1 MRSEEKERLRSLL
14 CDLGTAVQ
22 SFVIEQRT
30 GLNASQLSEVSSIS
44 ESDTIYAIDRFSE
57 EALLRWFNEN
67 WPADNPV
74 EVVAEGL
81 EDHAPVIFPKGTRL
95 ADTLYKV
102 IIDPIDG
109 TRELMYDKRSA
120 WVIAGLA
127 PQKFDANQL
136 SDIEVAMLTE
146 LPTSK
151 QSCADQVSGFLGC
164 GRDGIVAIRRNLE
177 SGEAQPIQIRPSTA
191 DNVSHGFAA
200 LVKFF
205 PEGKELT
212 AQIERELW
220 QALDL
225 YGEDASP
232 VIFDDQYI
240 STAGQMYE
248 MLVGHYRFFGDI
260 RPAVL
265 ESLGMGHSLTCHPCD
280 AAAGILL
287 TEAGCVYEDPLGGK
301 VQAPLDTVTPV
312 AWVAYANEK
321 LAGNV
326 RSAFKT
332 VYLEHFGK

>member
-1 MRSEEKERLRSLL
+1 MKSEGKERLRSLL
-14 CDLGTAVQ
+14 CELGSAVQ

-30 GLNASQLSEVSSIS
+30 GLSASELSSVSSVS

-57 EALLRWFNEN
+57 EALLHWIEEH
-67 WPADNPV
+67 WPADSPV

-81 EDHAPVIFPKGTRL
+81 EDHAPVIFPKGTQL
-95 ADTLYKV
+95 SDTLYKV

-127 PQKFDANQL
+127 PQKFDDNQL

-146 LPTSK
+146 LPTTK
-151 QSCADQVSGFLGC
+151 QSYADQVSGFLGC
-164 GRDGIVAIRRNLE
+164 GREGIVAVRQNLE
-177 SGEAQPIQIRPSTA
+177 SGANQAVQIRPSAA
-191 DNVSHGFAA
+191 DTVSHGFAA

-220 QALDL
+220 QALDH
-225 YGEDASP
+225 YGKDASP

-240 STAGQMYE
+240 STGGQMYE

-265 ESLGMGHSLTCHPCD
+265 GSLGLGHSLTCHPYD
-280 AAAGILL
+280 AAAGLLL
-287 TEAGCVYEDPLGGK
+287 TEAGCIYEDPLGGE
-301 VQAPLDTVTPV
+301 VQGPLDTVTPI

-321 LAGNV
+321 LAGNL
-326 RSAFKT
+326 RPAFKQI
-332 VYLEHFGK
+332 YLEHFGK

>member
-1 MRSEEKERLRSLL
+1 MKSEEKERLRNLL
-14 CDLGTAVQ
+14 CDLGSAVQ
-22 SFVIEQRT
+22 SFVIEQRA
-30 GLNASQLSEVSSIS
+30 GLSASQLSKVSSVS

-57 EALLRWFNEN
+57 EALLRWFEEH
-67 WPADNPV
+67 WPTDSPV

-81 EDHAPVIFPKGTRL
+81 EEQAPVIFPKGPQL

-127 PQKFDANQL
+127 PQKFDDNQL

-146 LPTSK
+146 LPTTK

-164 GRDGIVAIRRNLE
+164 GREGIVAVRQNLD
-177 SGEAQPIQIRPSTA
+177 SGMTQEVQIRPSAA

-200 LVKFF
+200 FVKFF

-220 QALDL
+220 QALDQ

-240 STAGQMYE
+240 STGGQMYE

-265 ESLGMGHSLTCHPCD
+265 GSLGLGHSLTCHPYD
-280 AAAGILL
+280 AAAGLLL
-287 TEAGCVYEDPLGGK
+287 TEAGCIYEDPLGGEVK
-301 VQAPLDTVTPV
+301 GPLDTVTSI

-321 LAGNV
+321 LAGNL
-326 RSAFKT
+326 RPAFKK
-332 VYLEHFGK
+332 VYLDHFGK